1 MTEAVSKLPARAGPK
16 SAGPASGETT
26 PQWPA
31 SPRLKSPPP
40 SSRVLSG
47 RQAGITSVAGKKAE
61 EAGPAN
67 TSSTSTTSAPSA
79 PPSISIQGATPT
91 NNALLSNSSGTGKQ
105 SASDASKGDQL
116 SLQASTKMPSRGPS
130 GKSTL
135 ETVQENSSDA
145 VTEPSP
151 AAIQA
156 AADLKPAL
164 RSIYDDASS
173 TPKRDHEDN
182 EKHTRTGESESE
194 GGGNRSEGTNSPR
207 TSTMTPGNQQP
218 KSKTS
223 TPKNSFPALTTTK
236 SRQPEGTRNMTVETE
251 TVQSIPQSSLNAG
264 DRLNG
269 GRGEHSGSVRLKPSN
284 ETIRP
289 KKERKKPSAKARSVN
304 QGTGTFRSP
313 LLLPRDSIDDLH
325 GATCVSSTASMSEDE
340 GSGSTGPR
348 RERILSRQFRN
359 VLTSTFRKKPSM
371 FFGGSGSTRS
381 ASNRNTS
388 EASSKADIFE
398 ARVANAV
405 EDANSSDSDETFVY
419 ESNPPEQQRR
429 PRHHSRTPS
438 VNSSHSIAE
447 SRSGIRNYND
457 AMEERRV
464 NGKRSMKFSNNPFNE
479 LDSPNERQDG
489 TVRSH
494 QPRHYGR
501 WGRGGSHAS
510 MFDQDS
516 PFTQASKLRNSATN
530 LRHSR
535 PNSPR
540 SPQSMQHNRASGP
553 ALFSGRRKD
562 NSFDFDGEGADDE
575 RTPLMGTVRTPRS
588 SRHGHSHLHSSAGNS
603 MDDYYSNRQRSRCG
617 RLGGCMFG
625 FAVFVAVVLSAV
637 AFLVMS
643 NRPMYDL
650 KIERVQNVLAS
661 EQEIMLDLLVGAVNP
676 NALGISVSDMDV
688 NIFAKSK
695 HVGRS
700 GDFSDNK
707 PTDMTSSISLPS
719 TRRKRSQPPSP
730 ASKLHYWYPHNEPPP
745 PSPTNGHDH
754 GTDPDD
760 SLEGDSQTMLL
771 GRIFHFD
778 QSLTF
783 EGSPIKRHPHFSVGE
798 LRLAH
803 PGNKTEAGGSHRW
816 EEVLK
821 HPFELIIRGVLRY
834 QLPVSNRVLNAAVAA
849 SVLVHPEDGVDDE
862 GNMRLEQPDR
872 PDDWEWVDWDEIM
885 SGIGPGGERTITEE
899 VE

>member
-1 MTEAVSKLPARAGPK
+1 
-16 SAGPASGETT
+16 
-26 PQWPA
+26 
-31 SPRLKSPPP
+31 
-40 SSRVLSG
+40 
-47 RQAGITSVAGKKAE
+47 
-61 EAGPAN
+61 
-67 TSSTSTTSAPSA
+67 
-79 PPSISIQGATPT
+79 
-91 NNALLSNSSGTGKQ
+91 
-105 SASDASKGDQL
+105 
-116 SLQASTKMPSRGPS
+116 MPSRGPS

-135 ETVQENSSDA
+135 ETVQENSTDA

-151 AAIQA
+151 AAVQA

-164 RSIYDDASS
+164 RSLYDDETS
-173 TPKRDHEDN
+173 TPRRDYEDN

-194 GGGNRSEGTNSPR
+194 GGGNRSEGTSSPR
-207 TSTMTPGNQQP
+207 MSSIQPGSQHA

-269 GRGEHSGSVRLKPSN
+269 GRGENSGSVRTKPSN

-313 LLLPRDSIDDLH
+313 LLIQRDSLDDLH
-325 GATCVSSTASMSEDE
+325 GATCVSSTASMSEDDTL
-340 GSGSTGPR
+340 GLPGPR
-348 RERILSRQFRN
+348 REQRQSRKLSHQFRN
-359 VLTSTFRKKPSM
+359 VLNSTFSKKPSM
-371 FFGGSGSTRS
+371 FFGGGNSRS
-381 ASNRNTS
+381 ASNRITS

-405 EDANSSDSDETFVY
+405 EDANTSDSDETFVY
-419 ESNPPEQQRR
+419 ESNPPEQPRR

-438 VNSSHSIAE
+438 VTSSHSIAE

-464 NGKRSMKFSNNPFNE
+464 NGKRSMKFSNNPFND
-479 LDSPNERQDG
+479 LDSPGERQDG

-540 SPQSMQHNRASGP
+540 SPQSMHHNRTSGP
-553 ALFSGRRKD
+553 TLFAGRRKD

-575 RTPLMGTVRTPRS
+575 RTPLMGSVRTPRS
-588 SRHGHSHLHSSAGNS
+588 IRHGRSHLHGSGANS
-603 MDDYYSNRQRSRCG
+603 VDEYYSGRQRSRCG

-625 FAVFVAVVLSAV
+625 LAVFVAVVLSAV

-650 KIERVQNVLAS
+650 QIEKVQNVLAS

-700 GDFSDNK
+700 GDFVDDRPHTA
-707 PTDMTSSISLPS
+707 PTTSVSLPP
-719 TRRKRSQPPSP
+719 TRRKRSLPLPP
-730 ASKLHYWYPHNEPPP
+730 ASTWHYWYPHKDSP
-745 PSPTNGHDH
+745 PSNPTKGHDH

-803 PGNKTEAGGSHRW
+803 PGNKTEAGGSQRW

-821 HPFELIIRGVLRY
+821 HPFELIVRGVLRY
-834 QLPVSNRVLNAAVAA
+834 QLPISSRVLSAAVAA

-862 GNMRLEQPDR
+862 GNMRLEMPER
-872 PDDWEWVDWDEIM
+872 EGEWEWADWEGV
-885 SGIGPGGERTITEE
+885 GPGGERRVEE
-899 VE
+899 LD

>member
-1 MTEAVSKLPARAGPK
+1 M
-16 SAGPASGETT
+16 
-26 PQWPA
+26 
-31 SPRLKSPPP
+31 
-40 SSRVLSG
+40 
-47 RQAGITSVAGKKAE
+47 
-61 EAGPAN
+61 
-67 TSSTSTTSAPSA
+67 
-79 PPSISIQGATPT
+79 
-91 NNALLSNSSGTGKQ
+91 
-105 SASDASKGDQL
+105 
-116 SLQASTKMPSRGPS
+116 
-130 GKSTL
+130 L

-145 VTEPSP
+145 TAEPSP
-151 AAIQA
+151 AALQA
-156 AADLKPAL
+156 AADLKPVSRPL
-164 RSIYDDASS
+164 NEDK
-173 TPKRDHEDN
+173 TPRKDHEDY
-182 EKHTRTGESESE
+182 EKHTKTGESESE
-194 GGGNRSEGTNSPR
+194 CGGNKSEGTDSPR
-207 TSTMTPGNQQP
+207 ASVSQAGSSQQKPKFSTP
-218 KSKTS
+218 
-223 TPKNSFPALTTTK
+223 TPKNTFPALTSTK

-251 TVQSIPQSSLNAG
+251 TVQSIPQSSINPG

-269 GRGEHSGSVRLKPSN
+269 GRGENSGSVRLKPSN

-340 GSGSTGPR
+340 GPGLPGPR
-348 RERILSRQFRN
+348 KEHRLPSNLFRN
-359 VLTSTFRKKPSM
+359 ALTSTFSRKPSS
-371 FFGGSGSTRS
+371 FFGGDSRHG
-381 ASNRNTS
+381 SNRVTS

-438 VNSSHSIAE
+438 VTSSHSIAE
-447 SRSGIRNYND
+447 SRSNVRHYND

-479 LDSPNERQDG
+479 MDSPNERQDG

-510 MFDQDS
+510 MFDADS
-516 PFTQASKLRNSATN
+516 PFTQASKLRNNATN

-540 SPQSMQHNRASGP
+540 SPQSMQLNRASGP
-553 ALFSGRRKD
+553 SMFGARRKD

-575 RTPLMGTVRTPRS
+575 RTPLVGTVRTSRSARSGYHGSGANSFDNYQAPR
-588 SRHGHSHLHSSAGNS
+588 R
-603 MDDYYSNRQRSRCG
+603 RSRCSG
-617 RLGGCMFG
+617 FAGCMIG
-625 FAVFVAVVLSAV
+625 LATTLVMVLCAV

-650 KIERVQNVLAS
+650 QIERVQNVLAS

-676 NALGISVSDMDV
+676 NALGITITDMDV
-688 NIFAKSK
+688 NLFAKSK
-695 HVGRS
+695 HVGNS
-700 GDFSDNK
+700 GDFVDDK
-707 PTDMTSSISLPS
+707 TAITTSISVPP
-719 TRRKRSQPPSP
+719 TRRRRSIQSSP
-730 ASKLHYWYPHNEPPP
+730 ATSDWRDWYPNKDPKP
-745 PSPTNGHDH
+745 GHDH

-760 SLEGDSQTMLL
+760 SLEGDAQTMLL

-778 QSLTF
+778 QALTF
-783 EGSPIKRHPHFSVGE
+783 EGSPIKRHPHHSIGE
-798 LRLAH
+798 MRLAH
-803 PGNKTEAGGSHRW
+803 PGNRTEAGGSVRW

-834 QLPVSNRVLNAAVAA
+834 QLPISSRVLSAAVSA
-849 SVLVHPEDGVDDE
+849 SVTVHPEDGVDDD
-862 GNMRLEQPDR
+862 GNMRLEMPDR
-872 PDDWEWVDWDEIM
+872 SEDWEWIDWNDPAA
-885 SGIGPGGERTITEE
+885 GVGPGGERARVTEE
-899 VE
+899 ESG

>member
-1 MTEAVSKLPARAGPK
+1 M
-16 SAGPASGETT
+16 
-26 PQWPA
+26 
-31 SPRLKSPPP
+31 
-40 SSRVLSG
+40 
-47 RQAGITSVAGKKAE
+47 
-61 EAGPAN
+61 
-67 TSSTSTTSAPSA
+67 
-79 PPSISIQGATPT
+79 
-91 NNALLSNSSGTGKQ
+91 
-105 SASDASKGDQL
+105 
-116 SLQASTKMPSRGPS
+116 
-130 GKSTL
+130 L
-135 ETVQENSSDA
+135 ETVQENSTDA
-145 VTEPSP
+145 TTEPSP
-151 AAIQA
+151 AAVQA
-156 AADLKPAL
+156 AADLKPVPRTL
-164 RSIYDDASS
+164 NDDKG
-173 TPKRDHEDN
+173 TPKKDHEDT
-182 EKHTRTGESESE
+182 EKHTRNGESESE
-194 GGGNRSEGTNSPR
+194 GGGNKSETNSPR
-207 TSTMTPGNQQP
+207 ASAAQP
-218 KSKTS
+218 SNSQSKSKTS

-269 GRGEHSGSVRLKPSN
+269 GRGESSGSVRLKPSN

-289 KKERKKPSAKARSVN
+289 KKERKKPSAKARSIN

-313 LLLPRDSIDDLH
+313 LLIQRDSIDDLH
-325 GATCVSSTASMSEDE
+325 GATCVSSTASMSDDE
-340 GSGSTGPR
+340 GPGLPGPR
-348 RERILSRQFRN
+348 RERQPRNISHRFRN
-359 VLTSTFRKKPSM
+359 ALTSTFSRQPSLL
-371 FFGGSGSTRS
+371 FGGNSKP
-381 ASNRNTS
+381 ASNRVTS

-438 VNSSHSIAE
+438 VTSSHSIAE
-447 SRSGIRNYND
+447 SRSNIRNYND

-479 LDSPNERQDG
+479 MDSPNERQDG

-540 SPQSMQHNRASGP
+540 SPQSMQHGRAPGS
-553 ALFSGRRKD
+553 ALFGGRRKD

-575 RTPLMGTVRTPRS
+575 RTPLVGTVRTPRS
-588 SRHGHSHLHSSAGNS
+588 SRHGQSHLHSGANS
-603 MDDYYSNRQRSRCG
+603 IDEYYSVRQRSRCG

-650 KIERVQNVLAS
+650 QIEKVQNVLAS

-676 NALGISVSDMDV
+676 NALGISINDMDV
-688 NIFAKSK
+688 NLFAKSK
-695 HVGRS
+695 HVGKS
-700 GDFSDNK
+700 GDYAGDK
-707 PTDMTSSISLPS
+707 KQPTTSVSELP
-719 TRRKRSQPPSP
+719 TRRKRTQPAAP
-730 ASKLHYWYPHNEPPP
+730 ASTWHYWYPHKDTS
-745 PSPTNGHDH
+745 SPGHDH

-760 SLEGDSQTMLL
+760 SLEGDAQTMLL

-778 QSLTF
+778 QSLAF
-783 EGSPIKRHPHFSVGE
+783 EGSPIKRHPHYSVGE

-803 PGNKTEAGGSHRW
+803 PGNKTEAGGSQRW

-834 QLPVSNRVLNAAVAA
+834 QLPISSRVLSAAVGA

-862 GNMRLEQPDR
+862 GNMRLEIPDHSE
-872 PDDWEWVDWDEIM
+872 DWQWIDWDDVAP
-885 SGIGPGGERTITEE
+885 GVGPGGERGRVVEE
-899 VE
+899 ED